1 MRQELA
7 RNRQNRGSES
17 NSAWA
22 RLWRGVPAGWAN
34 DGGAWRGRVRL
45 RTLSNLRWLAIGG
58 QSAALFVVRFG
69 LNYHLPL
76 LGCVVAV
83 ALSAAL
89 NLFLVLRYPPTHRL
103 TNREA
108 TAQLAYDVSQL
119 GALLYLTGGIENP
132 FALMFLAP
140 VVIAAATLNLGNTLL
155 LAALALAAVSV
166 IAVYHDP
173 LPWAANEALH
183 LPELYQGGIWAS
195 LVIGIGFTSIYAW
208 RIASEAAR
216 MQAGL
221 AATQLALSHEH
232 RLASLGALATAAAH
246 ELGTPLGTIAVVAR
260 ELERALP
267 PSSAEVE
274 DVRLLRAEAE
284 RCRGILTR
292 LARPEESLLG
302 EAQRLPLGALLDEI
316 AAEYRGGDV
325 EIRVELNPWPQGGG
339 EPKVWRIPELLHGLG
354 NLVANAADFAGDV
367 VRVRAEWD
375 ASELR
380 LSVEDDGPG
389 FAPEILER
397 IGEPYVTSRPG
408 SYALGETELS
418 PSDSFAGQQ
427 GMGLGF
433 FIAKTLLEQT
443 GGAVTAGNIDHV
455 GARVAVRWPRGA
467 VDGDGRPGRMTVG

>member
-1 MRQELA
+1 MKRMSAINVE
-7 RNRQNRGSES
+7 GSES
-17 NSAWA
+17 ELSAWA
-22 RLWRGVPAGWAN
+22 RLWRGVPAPWASRTAP
-34 DGGAWRGRVRL
+34 GRGRVRL

-76 LGCVVAV
+76 IPCGVAV

-89 NLFLVLRYPPTHRL
+89 NLLLALRYPATHRL

-108 TAQLAYDVSQL
+108 TAQLAFDVFQL

-155 LAALALAAVSV
+155 LACMAFAAVSV
-166 IAVYHDP
+166 IAVYHAP
-173 LPWAANEALH
+173 LPWAANESLR
-183 LPELYQGGIWAS
+183 LPALYQGGIWAS

-260 ELERALP
+260 ELERSLP
-267 PSSAEVE
+267 PSSPVAE
-274 DVRLLRAEAE
+274 DMRLLRAEAE

-302 EAQRLPLGALLDEI
+302 AAERLPLGALLDEI
-316 AAEYRGGDV
+316 VAEYQGGEV
-325 EIRVELNPWPQGGG
+325 EIHIELSPGKSGAT
-339 EPKVWRIPELLHGLG
+339 EPKVWRVPELLHGLG
-354 NLVANAADFAGDV
+354 NLVANAADFARKDV
-367 VRVRAEWD
+367 YVRAAWD
-375 ASELR
+375 VSMLELA
-380 LSVEDDGPG
+380 VEDDGPG

-408 SYALGETELS
+408 SYALGDTELS
-418 PSDSFAGQQ
+418 PSDAFTGQQ

-443 GGAVTAGNIDHV
+443 GGTVKAENIDHA
-455 GARVAVRWPRGA
+455 GARVMVGWPRGA
-467 VDGDGRPGRMTVG
+467 VDGERRPGRMTSV